1 MFDEFAVIAGH
12 VVFGDQQDLARVG
25 DGFRQRH
32 PRRIPVP
39 TAQEGEVLTLIERHE
54 VVRVPDLFGREMTIE
69 VLSDNRVELEHQR
82 VRNRFDCHK
91 SNYNP
96 RTQLS

>member
-1 MFDEFAVIAGH
+1 
-12 VVFGDQQDLARVG
+12 
-25 DGFRQRH
+25 
-32 PRRIPVP
+32 
-39 TAQEGEVLTLIERHE
+39 
-54 VVRVPDLFGREMTIE
+54 MTIE
-69 VLSDNRVELEHQR
+69 VLSDHRVELEHQR